1 MSNIHGFLQQSYSGL
16 AAFRTIPSETFWVL
30 IFLFALFIG
39 YFMRQSYKSLKRARL
54 LEDTP
59 TAKIRSAAQGY
70 VELNGIQRMLQAYP
84 TLAPLSHTSC
94 TWYRYTIEF
103 YDNTAW
109 RLVEHGQS
117 SQLFAIDD
125 GTGIC
130 VVDPT
135 GAEISTPVVDHWLGY
150 SRYPAGKPSSW
161 ISRLFQSFGKYRY
174 TEWTMQEG
182 MPLYA
187 IGHFHTY
194 DHAALTKLYPSLVQ
208 TTAETTHVLSRHG
221 LDKRNPLVLSAF
233 DQRKKSRHYRIDAF
247 FWFLAYI
254 SLLAGAGW
262 LLVVRFY

>member
-1 MSNIHGFLQQSYSGL
+1 MSFNSFLEQSYSSL
-16 AAFRTIPSETFWVL
+16 AAFRTIPSEAFWTL
-30 IFLFALFIG
+30 IILFTLFIA

-70 VELNGIQRMLQAYP
+70 VELNGVQRMLNAYP
-84 TLAPLSHTSC
+84 TTTRLSHSPC
-94 TWYRYTIEF
+94 TWHRYTIEF

-109 RLVEHGQS
+109 RLIEHGQS
-117 SQLFAIDD
+117 SQPFAIDD

-130 VVDPT
+130 VIDPT

-150 SRYPAGKPSSW
+150 NRYPAGKPRSW
-161 ISRLFQSFGKYRY
+161 LSRLFQSFGKYRY

-194 DHAALTKLYPSLVQ
+194 DQESLAKLYPTLAQ
-208 TTAETTHVLSRHG
+208 DTHDTTHVLSRQG
-221 LDKRNPLVLSAF
+221 LDKRNPFVLSAF
-233 DQRKKSRHYRIDAF
+233 DQKKKSRHYRIDAF

-254 SLLAGAGW
+254 SLLAGACW